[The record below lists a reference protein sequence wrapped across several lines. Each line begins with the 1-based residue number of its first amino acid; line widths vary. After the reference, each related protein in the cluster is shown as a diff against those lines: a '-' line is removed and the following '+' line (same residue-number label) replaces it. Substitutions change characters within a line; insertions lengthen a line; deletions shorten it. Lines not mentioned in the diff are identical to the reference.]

1 MKYIF
6 ILLFSFFSSVIYAQN
21 GAVVGKITDSDNGLP
36 LPGANIILKG
46 TDYGTISD
54 VSGNFVL
61 PNVIPSDYTL
71 IITYIGYSDIEK
83 EISVQGS
90 SNTEIDIALE
100 SGVLVGD
107 EIIIIGNNLQGQA
120 RAINEQKNNVNI
132 TNIISSDQTGKFPD
146 SNKLDALKRI
156 PGITMQGDQGEA
168 RNIVVRGLA
177 SALNSVMIDGS
188 RIPSAEGDNRNVQL
202 DLIPAD
208 MIQTIEVNKATLPYM
223 DLSLIHI

>member
-83 EISVQGS
+83 ELNQLQYWFQMGL
-90 SNTEIDIALE
+90 IDYPIVIDKTAVDWTDHNQSLDRRARSYLDINCGHCHRE
-100 SGVLVGD
+100 SGNAASSGLYL
-107 EIIIIGNNLQGQA
+107 NL
-120 RAINEQKNNVNI
+120 
-132 TNIISSDQTGKFPD
+132 
-146 SNKLDALKRI
+146 
-156 PGITMQGDQGEA
+156 
-168 RNIVVRGLA
+168 
-177 SALNSVMIDGS
+177 
-188 RIPSAEGDNRNVQL
+188 
-202 DLIPAD
+202 
-208 MIQTIEVNKATLPYM
+208 
-223 DLSLIHI
+223 

>member
-6 ILLFSFFSSVIYAQN
+6 ILLFSIFSSMIYAQN

-61 PNVIPSDYTL
+61 PNVVPSDYTL

-83 EISVQGS
+83 VISVLGS
-90 SNTEIDIALE
+90 ANTEIDIALE

-107 EIIIIGNNLQGQA
+107 EIIIIGNNLQFYKIPY
-120 RAINEQKNNVNI
+120 RLK
-132 TNIISSDQTGKFPD
+132 K
-146 SNKLDALKRI
+146 SNYNDKMRKIFLVLKSKRHKC
-156 PGITMQGDQGEA
+156 TW
-168 RNIVVRGLA
+168 NL
-177 SALNSVMIDGS
+177 
-188 RIPSAEGDNRNVQL
+188 
-202 DLIPAD
+202 
-208 MIQTIEVNKATLPYM
+208 
-223 DLSLIHI
+223 